1 RVLDLGCGDGIAT
14 LVLQDRYAHVVG
26 VDLSP
31 TMLAEARQRGVVDTR
46 VANGNDL
53 KGAGI
58 EANEFDAVFSNYGK
72 LKALHWMADG
82 PEKVVQGMHRCL
94 KPGGILVAKL
104 GGHQTMSSIC
114 APLMAILDTYGL
126 TKLPVPLYFPT
137 EDEYRGLLEQ
147 YGFQVDSIETEPT
160 VLNLPITLRQYIE
173 LFAGPLLGDWAD
185 DEKRR
190 DVFDRLER
198 SMQSATCRNGKF
210 HMNYAHLNVVARKL

>member
-1 RVLDLGCGDGIAT
+1 MLLSEGILVDYKTRPVAPESTMANELFALLRDRLTPDARVLDLGCGDGIAT

-58 EANEFDAVFSNYGK
+58 EANEFDAVFSNY
-72 LKALHWMADG
+72 A
-82 PEKVVQGMHRCL
+82 
-94 KPGGILVAKL
+94 
-104 GGHQTMSSIC
+104 IC